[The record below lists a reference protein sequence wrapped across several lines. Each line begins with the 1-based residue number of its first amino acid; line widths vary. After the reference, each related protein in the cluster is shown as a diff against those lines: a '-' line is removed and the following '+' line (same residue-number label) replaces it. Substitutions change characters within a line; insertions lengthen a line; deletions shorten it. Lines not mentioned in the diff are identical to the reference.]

1 MTQEELIGWSGYYEL
16 KREVEEK
23 TIQEAKSKSR
33 ARKR

>member
-1 MTQEELIGWSGYYEL
+1 MTQEELVGWSGYYEL

-23 TIQEAKSKSR
+23 TMQEVKTKSR